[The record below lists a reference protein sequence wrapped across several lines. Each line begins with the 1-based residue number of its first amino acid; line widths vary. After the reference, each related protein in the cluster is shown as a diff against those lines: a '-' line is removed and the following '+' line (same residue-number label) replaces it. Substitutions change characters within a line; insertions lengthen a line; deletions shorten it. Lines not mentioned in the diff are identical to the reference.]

1 MSIKKA
7 FEWVI
12 KKTEKSN
19 RKKVTEES
27 YKVHREG
34 ENLDGLYL
42 VAGLGN
48 PGKEYV
54 NTRHNVGFDTIDLIS
69 GRTGIQVSKVKCKAL
84 IGQGVIEGKK
94 VILAKPQTFMNL
106 SGESIRDLV
115 EYYKIDIK
123 NVLVIYDDVDLP
135 LGKLRVRSKG
145 SAGTHN
151 GMRSV
156 IYHIQSDE
164 FPRIR
169 IGIGKPPEGWE
180 LADFVLGRF
189 DSESRKIVEQ
199 CISKAADAAV
209 DIIKSNVEYAM
220 NIYNR

>member
-1 MSIKKA
+1 M
-7 FEWVI
+7 
-12 KKTEKSN
+12 
-19 RKKVTEES
+19 
-27 YKVHREG
+27 
-34 ENLDGLYL
+34 DGLYL